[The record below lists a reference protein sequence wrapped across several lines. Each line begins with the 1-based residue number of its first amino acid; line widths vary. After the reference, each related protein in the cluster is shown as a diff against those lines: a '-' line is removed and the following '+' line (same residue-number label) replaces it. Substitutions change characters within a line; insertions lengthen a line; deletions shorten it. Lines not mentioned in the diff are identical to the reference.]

1 MHSNFITPPDFIKS
15 ILIID
20 STQEQAQELAEQ
32 IRGSEQPYNIYF
44 YNTEMDDIVWFAKV
58 AQVVDVILQNEQST
72 IPAPNAVY
80 FGNSREIKNPKD
92 YFTK

>member
-20 STQEQAQELAEQ
+20 ATQEEAQELADQ

-44 YNTEMDDIVWFAKV
+44 YNTEMDDIVWFAKA
-58 AQVVDVILQNEQST
+58 AQMVDVILQNEQST
-72 IPAPNAVY
+72 IPAPGAVY
-80 FGNSREIKNPKD
+80 FGEQRDFKSPKD
-92 YFTK
+92 YFAK